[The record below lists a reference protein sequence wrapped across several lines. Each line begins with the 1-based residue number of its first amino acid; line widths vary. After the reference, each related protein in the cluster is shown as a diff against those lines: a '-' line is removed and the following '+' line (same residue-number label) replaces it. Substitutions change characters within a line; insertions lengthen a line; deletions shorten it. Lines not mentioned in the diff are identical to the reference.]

1 MENLKEWHLEKM
13 VRKSLDALQIR
24 GQDLQCIIDHAEKT
38 DDDGHIGRTLKI
50 KNLDSERGIL

>member
-1 MENLKEWHLEKM
+1 MENLKEWYLEKM

-24 GQDLQCIIDHAEKT
+24 GQDLPSLIDHAEKT
-38 DDDGHIGRTLKI
+38 DDDGHIGLTLKI

>member
-1 MENLKEWHLEKM
+1 MKEWHLEKM

-24 GQDLQCIIDHAEKT
+24 GQDLPSLIDHAEKT
-38 DDDGHIGRTLKI
+38 DDDGHIGLTLKI